1 MNFSDK
7 CYDEVSD
14 FVSKFVKEHKDF
26 EYYELLDAVD
36 DKFHFSDMTDEDL
49 NHCIQDAWGNET
61 SASTYPYGVLG
72 AKSQARYLQDISRYS
87 RIFHTGK
94 IQNNLL
100 AVALTKIKEPLL
112 IRKLCDDINPKEA
125 RKLFNQFPNLKEK
138 LPLKLREKIYPS
150 KMTLIKPLIMYHLLS
165 KENQEKL
172 LRDLE
177 NNALPMYLLIRKYP
191 MLKKPAILFKLLSK
205 ENQERFKKDIKR
217 VLPINAL
224 LNKKDNA
231 NKKYKRGI

>member
-1 MNFSDK
+1 MSA
-7 CYDEVSD
+7 EGALG
-14 FVSKFVKEHKDF
+14 VKELQDF
-26 EYYELLDAVD
+26 L
-36 DKFHFSDMTDEDL
+36 F
-49 NHCIQDAWGNET
+49 
-61 SASTYPYGVLG
+61 SASPLPQTYM
-72 AKSQARYLQDISRYS
+72 
-87 RIFHTGK
+87 
-94 IQNNLL
+94 
-100 AVALTKIKEPLL
+100 
-112 IRKLCDDINPKEA
+112 
-125 RKLFNQFPNLKEK
+125 EK

-205 ENQERFKKDIKR
+205 ENQERFKKGIKR
-217 VLPINAL
+217 VLPINYL